1 MTGAVPVAPV
11 RRLALMLSNRMLLRG
26 SLTSAA
32 LVLVAAVP
40 LAAQET
46 RAEVLARQRA
56 EKASQ
61 LEAYQPQK
69 LEKALLWIE
78 EHDPLKKIAP
88 HNGFFVQYGY
98 TGKPVGSGMAV
109 GAGWRHDLLDR
120 NARVTLE
127 AGRSTRG
134 YHLLRADFSLPRLL
148 DERFELGVAATRWRR
163 PQEDFYGLGFGT
175 TRASRVSF
183 SLRAPDVQGRAV
195 FKPADGLNAGVRV
208 GRTRVTVGPGTD
220 SRFPSIEELFDDT
233 AVSGIDGRVNYA
245 YADVFATVDTR
256 DQPGNPRDG
265 LYLGAAWRR
274 YDDLDRGRFDFD
286 SVDVEAQHFLPIYD
300 KKRVFAARLHLMS
313 TTAGAGHEVPFY
325 FRPTIGG
332 SNSLRSAADFRFRDR
347 NAAVMNF
354 EYRWEAF
361 SGLDMALFTDFAT
374 VAPSFSALEFSRI
387 RGAYGIG
394 LRFNT
399 YKAVFLRLDVA
410 AGGSEG
416 IRTFLKFSNVF

>member
-1 MTGAVPVAPV
+1 M
-11 RRLALMLSNRMLLRG
+11 RIALSSNRMYSSGWLAGVMLL
-26 SLTSAA
+26 
-32 LVLVAAVP
+32 LVSVAP
-40 LAAQET
+40 SHAQES
-46 RAEVLARQRA
+46 RAEALTRQRA

-78 EHDPLKKIAP
+78 DFDPLTRIAP
-88 HNGFFVQYGY
+88 YNGFYVQYGY
-98 TGKPVGSGMAV
+98 TAKPVGSGMAI

-120 NARVTLE
+120 NARVTVE

-148 DERFELGVAATRWRR
+148 DERFELGVEATRRWH

-195 FKPADGLNAGVRV
+195 FKPRESLNAGVRV
-208 GRTRVTVGPGTD
+208 GRTRVTAGPGTD
-220 SRFPSIEELFDDT
+220 TRFPSIEALFDE
-233 AVSGIDGRVNYA
+233 AAAPGIDDRVSYT

-274 YDDLDRGRFDFD
+274 YDDRDRGRFDFD
-286 SVDVEAQHFLPIYD
+286 RVEVEAQHFLPIYD
-300 KKRVFAARLHLMS
+300 KKRVFAARLHVMS
-313 TTAGAGHEVPFY
+313 TTAGDGHDVPFY
-325 FRPTIGG
+325 FRPTVGG

-347 NAAVMNF
+347 HAAVMNF

-361 SGLDMALFTDFAT
+361 SGLDMALFSDFAT
-374 VAPSFSALEFSRI
+374 VAPRFRALEFSRI